1 MSKELYWLVLTVAM
15 TGLLW
20 VPYILDRIMVRGTMG
35 AMANPSPNDR
45 PQSAWAQRM
54 NAAHANTVENLV
66 VFAPLVLT
74 AQALNIH
81 TASTAFACAL
91 FFAVISA
98 FSTLSA
104 FKRAVE
110 SSVRIGRLCSAG
122 MPPALAHGASAVA
135 RSVRA
140 ACTGAARGQRGRE
153 IRMEPPKC
161 ADGEAISE
169 DF

>member
-1 MSKELYWLVLTVAM
+1 MSKELYWLTLTAAM
-15 TGLLW
+15 TAILW

-91 FFAVISA
+91 FFWCRLIYVAVYTAGIPVVRTLA
-98 FSTLSA
+98 F
-104 FKRAVE
+104 
-110 SSVRIGRLCSAG
+110 AG
-122 MPPALAHGASAVA
+122 GWVAQMMLVLASFG
-135 RSVRA
+135 
-140 ACTGAARGQRGRE
+140 
-153 IRMEPPKC
+153 MM
-161 ADGEAISE
+161 
-169 DF
+169 

>member
-1 MSKELYWLVLTVAM
+1 MSKELYWLILIVAM

-81 TASTAFACAL
+81 TGSTAFAFAL
-91 FFAVISA
+91 FFWCRLGYVAVYTAGIPVVRTLA
-98 FSTLSA
+98 FTGGFVAQVIL
-104 FKRAVE
+104 V
-110 SSVRIGRLCSAG
+110 
-122 MPPALAHGASAVA
+122 LA
-135 RSVRA
+135 
-140 ACTGAARGQRGRE
+140 
-153 IRMEPPKC
+153 I
-161 ADGEAISE
+161 
-169 DF
+169 